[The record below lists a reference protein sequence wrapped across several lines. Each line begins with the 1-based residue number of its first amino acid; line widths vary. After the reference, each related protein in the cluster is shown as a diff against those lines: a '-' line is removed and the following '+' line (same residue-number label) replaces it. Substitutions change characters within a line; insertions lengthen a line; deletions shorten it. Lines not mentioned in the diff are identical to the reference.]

1 MSDFLIQAKL
11 HKFIGVVRSAQFD
24 LGLAMAQSLRD
35 GGMRLI
41 EITWNSDRPADMVSK
56 LKFLLPDCTIG
67 VGTVTSVEELTMAIA
82 CGAEFVFSP
91 HVNLPLIEAAM
102 KANIPI
108 IPGALTPTEILTGW
122 QAGATAVKV
131 FPVKAMGGA
140 SYINCLQGPLG
151 NIPMIPT
158 GGVTL
163 ENAQDFIKAG
173 ALAVGLSGDLF
184 PQELLDKR
192 DWEAISR
199 RLRLLTHPN

>member
-11 HKFIGVVRSAQFD
+11 HKFIGVIRSGQVD
-24 LGLAMAQSLRD
+24 LGLAMAQALRD

-41 EITWNSDRPADMVSK
+41 EITWNSDQPADLVSK
-56 LKFLLPDCTIG
+56 LKFLLPECTIG
-67 VGTVTSVEELTMAIA
+67 VGTITRVEELKMAIA
-82 CGAEFVFSP
+82 SGAEFVFSP
-91 HVNLPLIEAAM
+91 HVNLPLIEAAV

-163 ENAQDFIKAG
+163 ENAHDFLSSG
-173 ALAVGLSGDLF
+173 AVAVGLSGDLF
-184 PQELLDKR
+184 PQDLLDKR
-192 DWEAISR
+192 DWEGISK
-199 RLRLLTHPN
+199 RLWSLTHKN